1 MKRIEC
7 ISCFMMLLIVC
18 IDMQGTTVI
27 DKIIPYAW
35 RDENGGAC
43 YNEMYFQD
51 DNILFA
57 RVDPFPLNNEES
69 TLLFYQKRTVGTNK
83 ELKNYSIY
91 KQTIKK

>member
-1 MKRIEC
+1 
-7 ISCFMMLLIVC
+7 MMLLIVC